1 MKCKRV
7 TKARPMD
14 HSSINV
20 SWPTQSKGNTQRLEL
35 REDVSM
41 GKTEGNIY
49 RPRQDGEPSVL
60 EEKRMR
66 GRMVR
71 NESGKVAQNEAT

>member
-1 MKCKRV
+1 
-7 TKARPMD
+7 
-14 HSSINV
+14 
-20 SWPTQSKGNTQRLEL
+20 
-35 REDVSM
+35 M